1 MKVTVCVWHASL
13 SLAVYLILSKWT
25 VCVCVCVIQ
34 GGNTHLQ
41 PSAAVIESNKRWV
54 AAAGGSFSDYV
65 GVSDWK

>member
-25 VCVCVCVIQ
+25 VCVCDT
-34 GGNTHLQ
+34 GGNSHLQ

-54 AAAGGSFSDYV
+54 AAAGRSFSDYV